1 MSDDAAPTVP
11 ARVLAGEEEAG
22 YVRRLREILG
32 AARLGSHYPDG
43 TRLSEHVGV
52 LAPEV
57 HRGLYPGLEVDLRSG
72 LPTYREWTRVQ
83 TDVRVAEDQLRQLG
97 PRAELERKAG
107 GKRGAIHEKQLAKH
121 DYYAAIAR
129 AALAPLGEMTVALR
143 RSEPEKRRAQFHV
156 VLDKRDAS
164 GLFVRYSLDFAQT
177 AEAWGRPVV
186 LLDADDARHT
196 EGFRS
201 LIYQFTSYDA
211 EFTFLRLATL
221 GGL

>member
-72 LPTYREWTRVQ
+72 LPTYREWTRAQ

-97 PRAELERKAG
+97 PRGELERAG
-107 GKRGAIHEKQLAKH
+107 ASAGDPREAAGEARLLRG
-121 DYYAAIAR
+121 DCG
-129 AALAPLGEMTVALR
+129 AALAPLGR
-143 RSEPEKRRAQFHV
+143 
-156 VLDKRDAS
+156 
-164 GLFVRYSLDFAQT
+164 
-177 AEAWGRPVV
+177 
-186 LLDADDARHT
+186 
-196 EGFRS
+196 
-201 LIYQFTSYDA
+201 
-211 EFTFLRLATL
+211 
-221 GGL
+221 